1 MSVNIDKH
9 VESFAANLIAASRFN
24 FTSVGF
30 IQHYTPIASTTLDY
44 NIAVLDFLQKRSLN
58 LAVTDA
64 AAFPRKPS
72 SSIRSRSSL
81 AGTTS
86 SFSPSSE
93 DPRRSG

>member
-9 VESFAANLIAASRFN
+9 VETFAANLIAASRFD

-30 IQHYTPIASTTLDY
+30 IRHYTPIASTTLDY
-44 NIAVLDFLQKRSLN
+44 NISVLNYN

-72 SSIRSRSSL
+72 SNIRSRSSL

-86 SFSPSSE
+86 SFSE